1 VREAYDA
8 VVIGGGHN
16 GLTAAAYLARAGRRV
31 LVLERREIL
40 GGATVTEE
48 VFPGFKFSVGSY
60 VVSLLR
66 PEIIRELQL
75 ARHGLQVLPVD
86 GTLTPL
92 DDDYLWRTDD
102 HGRTMRELRR
112 WSKKDAEAYEEYSL
126 LMAEMARFAKP
137 LLGQAP
143 PRTNAL
149 DPTGL
154 LNLAGLARRFA
165 ALPEAQQTAFIQL
178 LTMSSADFV
187 SQWFE
192 TEPLRATLSA
202 SGIIGTFLGPRSP
215 GSAYVLLH
223 HYLGEVDGDYRAWGL
238 PIGGTG
244 AIAAAIAD
252 AAREA
257 GAEIRTEAPVAQV
270 LVRGGRASGV
280 VLESGEEIDASAVL
294 SSADVRTTLGRL
306 LPSGTLAAEDEAAVK
321 RYKFRGSSGKVNIA
335 LEALPT
341 FTCLPLG
348 TTEVYR
354 GMVSI
359 SPSIDYLERAYD
371 DAVAGRF
378 SREPYVDMGFPTAM
392 DPSMA
397 PPGKHVMA
405 CFVQYAPYELAEGTW
420 DDQREAF
427 GDAVVAAV
435 ARYAPDLPSKI
446 LHRQVLTPLDIER
459 RFGLSEGNIFQGELL
474 LEQLFANR
482 PLPGGGYRTPVAGLW
497 MCGSST
503 HPGGAISGAP
513 GRNAA
518 MEVLKAWGSRRGGAK
533 A

>member
-1 VREAYDA
+1 MREAYDA

-31 LVLERREIL
+31 IVLERREIL

-66 PEIIRELQL
+66 PEIIRDLQL
-75 ARHGLQVLPVD
+75 ARHGLEVLPVD

-102 HGRTMRELRR
+102 HGRTVRELRR

-137 LLGQAP
+137 LLGQAA
-143 PRTNAL
+143 PRANAL

-244 AIAAAIAD
+244 AISAAIAA

-270 LVRGGRASGV
+270 VVRDGRASGV

-306 LPSGTLAAEDEAAVK
+306 LPAGTLAPEDEAAVK
-321 RYKFRGSSGKVNIA
+321 RFKFRGSSGKVNIA
-335 LEALPT
+335 LDALPT
-341 FTCLPLG
+341 FTLPAAGHDRGLPRHGLYLTLG
-348 TTEVYR
+348 R
-354 GMVSI
+354 
-359 SPSIDYLERAYD
+359 
-371 DAVAGRF
+371 
-378 SREPYVDMGFPTAM
+378 
-392 DPSMA
+392 
-397 PPGKHVMA
+397 
-405 CFVQYAPYELAEGTW
+405 
-420 DDQREAF
+420 
-427 GDAVVAAV
+427 
-435 ARYAPDLPSKI
+435 
-446 LHRQVLTPLDIER
+446 
-459 RFGLSEGNIFQGELL
+459 
-474 LEQLFANR
+474 
-482 PLPGGGYRTPVAGLW
+482 LPGARV
-497 MCGSST
+497 
-503 HPGGAISGAP
+503 
-513 GRNAA
+513 R
-518 MEVLKAWGSRRGGAK
+518 RRGGRPIQPRTLRRHGLPDGDGPVDGA
-533 A
+533 ARQARHGLLRAVRAVRAGRRHVGRPA